1 MKKEPRESSSTSESG
16 LARSASAFGSEDSVV
31 LFLAGFL
38 VTLVFGRSGFA
49 GLSYGLA
56 GLSCGFF
63 FQNGSSP
70 CERWTEF

>member
-16 LARSASAFGSEDSVV
+16 LVRSASAFGSEDSVV

-49 GLSYGLA
+49 GLF
-56 GLSCGFF
+56 CDFF

-70 CERWTEF
+70 CEKWTKF